1 MPNWTED
8 QTKAIQNEG
17 KNIIVSAGAGSGKTA
32 VLTER
37 VLRKLREGININE
50 LLILTFTKAA
60 AQEMKDRIRKEIRK
74 DSSLKRQLELIDASY
89 ITTFDSFAL
98 SILKK
103 YHYLKNISPNIS
115 VADASLIKLE
125 KEKII
130 DNVFDNLYKEENK
143 QFLKL
148 IKDFCV
154 KDDTEIKNYI
164 LSIDDKLGLQINQ
177 NSYIETYKEKYMSK
191 DKIDLDIKKYVLLIE
206 EKIEELKDAT
216 NKLSLLCDGTYI
228 EKIYDVLNPLLN
240 SKTYDEFV
248 QNMDI
253 KLPSL
258 PRGSEEEIKK
268 AKEKINDIIKEIK
281 SMCHF
286 SNEEEIYNKILL
298 TYDYITIIFDI
309 VKEIDNALNTFKQKN
324 NFFEFNDIIKMS
336 INIIE
341 CNPSVKLEI
350 KKSLKEI
357 MIDEYQDTN
366 DLQEYFISLISNN
379 NVYMVGDI
387 KQSIYRFR
395 NANPN
400 IFKSKYD
407 KYSLLDG
414 GEKIDLNKN
423 FRSRDEVLKNINL
436 IFDNIMTDS
445 IGGADYT
452 NGHQMVFGN
461 NTYEINKPNQ
471 NYHMDIYTY
480 DLDKKSSPFTEEEIE
495 FFFVAHDIKEK
506 IDHHFQVFDKDLK
519 TYRDI
524 TYNDFVILMDKST
537 SFVLAKKILEYNKIP
552 LIICI
557 DDIITENYDLL
568 VIRNIIRLAI
578 KQKNNEYGTEYKYL
592 FVSLARSFIFE
603 YSDEQIFKLI
613 KEDKYRDDLI
623 INKIKN
629 IIVNIDNQS
638 ISDFLNVIIN
648 EFNLEE
654 NYIKIGDINNCLIR
668 LEYLFNTAESLE
680 NIGYTIYDFNKYLS
694 DITEKKYDIKVA
706 SSESGSG
713 VKIMT
718 IHKSKGLEFPI
729 CYFVGM
735 NKSFNMHDIKE
746 KFILTN
752 NYGLIAPYY
761 ENGIG
766 QTIYMDLL
774 KNDYLVDEIS
784 EKIRLLYVALTRAK
798 EKIIIVVPNTD
809 KQINSIKKCKSF
821 ANFLT
826 FIDDKID
833 NFKTKIDIDS
843 LNISKLYNNVKIDNY
858 QSKLSNSGVIL
869 EKQILNTFENSTQ
882 NEKFSKNIHS
892 LISYKD
898 KQNMEYGIKFH
909 EILEMI
915 DFKNPS
921 LDVIKDVFMKNKI
934 IKFLNNDILKNL
946 DDATI
951 YKESEFMYEKDNILY
966 HGIIDLMIERNDTID
981 IIDYKLMHTT
991 DDAYLKQL
999 NGYKE
1004 YIKNIKCKKVNTYL
1018 YSIIDEKLIK
1028 LD

>member
-8 QTKAIQNEG
+8 QTKAIQKEG

-37 VLRKLREGININE
+37 VLRKLREGVNINE

-115 VADASLIKLE
+115 VADSSLIKLE

-350 KKSLKEI
+350 KNSLKEI

-480 DLDKKSSPFTEEEIE
+480 DLDKKNSPFTEEEIE

-506 IDHHFQVFDKDLK
+506 IDHHFQVFDKELK

-552 LIICI
+552 LIICR

-578 KQKNNEYGTEYKYL
+578 KQKNNEYDTEYKYL

-623 INKIKN
+623 INKIEN

-654 NYIKIGDINNCLIR
+654 SYIKIGDINNCLIR

-798 EKIIIVVPNTD
+798 EKIIIVIPNTD

-921 LDVIKDVFMKNKI
+921 LDVIKDVFMKNKV

-946 DDATI
+946 DDAII

-1004 YIKNIKCKKVNTYL
+1004 YIKNIKCKKVNIYL
-1018 YSIIDEKLIK
+1018 YSIIAEKLIK

>member
-37 VLRKLREGININE
+37 VLRKLRKGVNINE

-240 SKTYDEFV
+240 SKTYDDFV

-552 LIICI
+552 LIICR

-706 SSESGSG
+706 SSESGS
-713 VKIMT
+713 V
-718 IHKSKGLEFPI
+718 
-729 CYFVGM
+729 
-735 NKSFNMHDIKE
+735 
-746 KFILTN
+746 
-752 NYGLIAPYY
+752 
-761 ENGIG
+761 
-766 QTIYMDLL
+766 L
-774 KNDYLVDEIS
+774 K
-784 EKIRLLYVALTRAK
+784 
-798 EKIIIVVPNTD
+798 
-809 KQINSIKKCKSF
+809 
-821 ANFLT
+821 
-826 FIDDKID
+826 
-833 NFKTKIDIDS
+833 
-843 LNISKLYNNVKIDNY
+843 
-858 QSKLSNSGVIL
+858 
-869 EKQILNTFENSTQ
+869 
-882 NEKFSKNIHS
+882 
-892 LISYKD
+892 
-898 KQNMEYGIKFH
+898 
-909 EILEMI
+909 
-915 DFKNPS
+915 
-921 LDVIKDVFMKNKI
+921 
-934 IKFLNNDILKNL
+934 
-946 DDATI
+946 
-951 YKESEFMYEKDNILY
+951 
-966 HGIIDLMIERNDTID
+966 
-981 IIDYKLMHTT
+981 
-991 DDAYLKQL
+991 
-999 NGYKE
+999 
-1004 YIKNIKCKKVNTYL
+1004 
-1018 YSIIDEKLIK
+1018 
-1028 LD
+1028 

>member
-37 VLRKLREGININE
+37 VLRKLKEGVNINE

-115 VADASLIKLE
+115 VADSSLIKLE

-228 EKIYDVLNPLLN
+228 EKIYDLLNPLLN

-350 KKSLKEI
+350 KNSLKEI

-436 IFDNIMTDS
+436 IFDKIMTDS

-552 LIICI
+552 LIICR

-578 KQKNNEYGTEYKYL
+578 KQKNNEYDTEYKYL

-654 NYIKIGDINNCLIR
+654 SYIKIGDINNCLIR

-921 LDVIKDVFMKNKI
+921 LDVIKDVFMKNKV

>member
-37 VLRKLREGININE
+37 VLRKLREGVNINE

-216 NKLSLLCDGTYI
+216 NKLSLLCDGAYI

-298 TYDYITIIFDI
+298 TYDYVTIIFDI
-309 VKEIDNALNTFKQKN
+309 VKKIDNALNTFKQKN

-350 KKSLKEI
+350 KNSLKEI

-407 KYSLLDG
+407 KYSFLDG

-423 FRSRDEVLKNINL
+423 FRSRNEVLKNINL

-506 IDHHFQVFDKDLK
+506 IDNHFQVFDKDLK

-552 LIICI
+552 LIICR

-578 KQKNNEYGTEYKYL
+578 KQKNNEYDTEYKYL

-921 LDVIKDVFMKNKI
+921 LDVIKEAFMKNKV

-966 HGIIDLMIERNDTID
+966 HGIIDLMLERNDTID

>member
-37 VLRKLREGININE
+37 VLRKLREGVNINE

-240 SKTYDEFV
+240 SKTYDDFI
-248 QNMDI
+248 QHMDI

-350 KKSLKEI
+350 KNSLKEI

-506 IDHHFQVFDKDLK
+506 IDHHFQVFDKELK

-552 LIICI
+552 LIICR

-578 KQKNNEYGTEYKYL
+578 KQKNNEYDTEYKYL

-809 KQINSIKKCKSF
+809 KPINIIKKCKSF

-858 QSKLSNSGVIL
+858 QSKLSNSNVIL

-882 NEKFSKNIHS
+882 NKKFSKNIHS

-921 LDVIKDVFMKNKI
+921 LDVIKDVFMKNKV

-946 DDATI
+946 DDTII

-966 HGIIDLMIERNDTID
+966 HGIIDLMLERNDTID

-1004 YIKNIKCKKVNTYL
+1004 YIKNIKCKKVNIYL

>member
-37 VLRKLREGININE
+37 VLRKLREGVNINE

-240 SKTYDEFV
+240 SKTYDDFV

-309 VKEIDNALNTFKQKN
+309 VKEIDNSLNTFKQKN

-350 KKSLKEI
+350 KNSLKEI

-506 IDHHFQVFDKDLK
+506 IDNHFQVFDKDLK

-552 LIICI
+552 LIICR

-578 KQKNNEYGTEYKYL
+578 KQKNNEYDTEYKYL

-629 IIVNIDNQS
+629 IIGNIDNQS

-680 NIGYTIYDFNKYLS
+680 NIGYTI
-694 DITEKKYDIKVA
+694 
-706 SSESGSG
+706 
-713 VKIMT
+713 
-718 IHKSKGLEFPI
+718 
-729 CYFVGM
+729 
-735 NKSFNMHDIKE
+735 
-746 KFILTN
+746 
-752 NYGLIAPYY
+752 
-761 ENGIG
+761 
-766 QTIYMDLL
+766 
-774 KNDYLVDEIS
+774 
-784 EKIRLLYVALTRAK
+784 
-798 EKIIIVVPNTD
+798 
-809 KQINSIKKCKSF
+809 
-821 ANFLT
+821 
-826 FIDDKID
+826 
-833 NFKTKIDIDS
+833 
-843 LNISKLYNNVKIDNY
+843 
-858 QSKLSNSGVIL
+858 
-869 EKQILNTFENSTQ
+869 
-882 NEKFSKNIHS
+882 
-892 LISYKD
+892 
-898 KQNMEYGIKFH
+898 
-909 EILEMI
+909 
-915 DFKNPS
+915 
-921 LDVIKDVFMKNKI
+921 
-934 IKFLNNDILKNL
+934 
-946 DDATI
+946 
-951 YKESEFMYEKDNILY
+951 
-966 HGIIDLMIERNDTID
+966 
-981 IIDYKLMHTT
+981 
-991 DDAYLKQL
+991 
-999 NGYKE
+999 
-1004 YIKNIKCKKVNTYL
+1004 
-1018 YSIIDEKLIK
+1018 
-1028 LD
+1028 

>member
-115 VADASLIKLE
+115 VADSSLIKLE

-228 EKIYDVLNPLLN
+228 EKIYDLLNPLLN

-350 KKSLKEI
+350 KNSLKEI

-436 IFDNIMTDS
+436 IFDKIMTDS

-552 LIICI
+552 LIICR

-578 KQKNNEYGTEYKYL
+578 KQKNNEYDTEYKYL

-654 NYIKIGDINNCLIR
+654 SYIKIGDINNCLIR

-869 EKQILNTFENSTQ
+869 EKQILNTFENSIQ

-1004 YIKNIKCKKVNTYL
+1004 YIKNIKCKKVNIYL

>member
-115 VADASLIKLE
+115 VADSSLIKLE

-228 EKIYDVLNPLLN
+228 EKIYDLLNPLLN

-350 KKSLKEI
+350 KNSLKEI

-436 IFDNIMTDS
+436 IFDKIMTDS

-552 LIICI
+552 LIICR

-578 KQKNNEYGTEYKYL
+578 KQKNNEYDTEYKYL

-654 NYIKIGDINNCLIR
+654 SYIKIGDINNCLIR

-909 EILEMI
+909 EILEMV

-921 LDVIKDVFMKNKI
+921 LDVIKEAFMKNKV

-946 DDATI
+946 DDATL

-966 HGIIDLMIERNDTID
+966 HGIIDLMLERNDTID

-1004 YIKNIKCKKVNTYL
+1004 YIKNIKCKKVNIYL

>member
-115 VADASLIKLE
+115 VADSSLIKLE

-228 EKIYDVLNPLLN
+228 EKIYDLLNPLLN

-350 KKSLKEI
+350 KNSLKEI

-436 IFDNIMTDS
+436 IFDKIMTDS

-552 LIICI
+552 LIICR

-578 KQKNNEYGTEYKYL
+578 KQKNNEYDTEYKYL

-921 LDVIKDVFMKNKI
+921 LDVIKDVFMKNKV

-1004 YIKNIKCKKVNTYL
+1004 YIKNIKCKKVNIYL

>member
-115 VADASLIKLE
+115 VADSSLIKLE

-130 DNVFDNLYKEENK
+130 DNVFDNLYKEANK

-191 DKIDLDIKKYVLLIE
+191 DKIYLDIKKYVLLIE

-228 EKIYDVLNPLLN
+228 EKIYDLLNPLLN

-350 KKSLKEI
+350 KNSLKEI

-436 IFDNIMTDS
+436 IFDKIMTDS

-552 LIICI
+552 LIICR

-578 KQKNNEYGTEYKYL
+578 KQKNNEYDTEYKYL

-654 NYIKIGDINNCLIR
+654 SYIKIGDINNCLIR

-909 EILEMI
+909 EILEMV

-921 LDVIKDVFMKNKI
+921 LDVIKEAFMKNKV

-946 DDATI
+946 DDATL

>member
-115 VADASLIKLE
+115 VADSSLIKLE

-228 EKIYDVLNPLLN
+228 EKIYDLLNPLLN

-350 KKSLKEI
+350 KNSLKEI

-436 IFDNIMTDS
+436 IFDKIMTDS

-552 LIICI
+552 LIICR

-578 KQKNNEYGTEYKYL
+578 KQKNNEYDTEYKYL

-654 NYIKIGDINNCLIR
+654 SYIKIGDINNCLIR

-1004 YIKNIKCKKVNTYL
+1004 YIKNIKCKKVNIYL

>member
-37 VLRKLREGININE
+37 VLRKLREGVNINE

-60 AQEMKDRIRKEIRK
+60 AQEIKDRIRKEIRK

-206 EKIEELKDAT
+206 EKIEELNDAT

-309 VKEIDNALNTFKQKN
+309 VKKIDNALNTFKQKN

-350 KKSLKEI
+350 KNSLKEI

-423 FRSRDEVLKNINL
+423 FRSRNEVLKSINL

-506 IDHHFQVFDKDLK
+506 IDNHFQVFDKDLK

-552 LIICI
+552 LIICR

-578 KQKNNEYGTEYKYL
+578 KQKNNEYDTEYKYL

-623 INKIKN
+623 INKIKS

-638 ISDFLNVIIN
+638 ISDFLNVIVN

-680 NIGYTIYDFNKYLS
+680 NIGYTIYYFNKYLS
-694 DITEKKYDIKVA
+694 DITE
-706 SSESGSG
+706 
-713 VKIMT
+713 
-718 IHKSKGLEFPI
+718 
-729 CYFVGM
+729 
-735 NKSFNMHDIKE
+735 
-746 KFILTN
+746 
-752 NYGLIAPYY
+752 
-761 ENGIG
+761 
-766 QTIYMDLL
+766 
-774 KNDYLVDEIS
+774 
-784 EKIRLLYVALTRAK
+784 
-798 EKIIIVVPNTD
+798 
-809 KQINSIKKCKSF
+809 
-821 ANFLT
+821 
-826 FIDDKID
+826 
-833 NFKTKIDIDS
+833 
-843 LNISKLYNNVKIDNY
+843 
-858 QSKLSNSGVIL
+858 
-869 EKQILNTFENSTQ
+869 
-882 NEKFSKNIHS
+882 
-892 LISYKD
+892 
-898 KQNMEYGIKFH
+898 
-909 EILEMI
+909 
-915 DFKNPS
+915 
-921 LDVIKDVFMKNKI
+921 
-934 IKFLNNDILKNL
+934 
-946 DDATI
+946 
-951 YKESEFMYEKDNILY
+951 
-966 HGIIDLMIERNDTID
+966 
-981 IIDYKLMHTT
+981 
-991 DDAYLKQL
+991 
-999 NGYKE
+999 
-1004 YIKNIKCKKVNTYL
+1004 
-1018 YSIIDEKLIK
+1018 
-1028 LD
+1028 

>member
-103 YHYLKNISPNIS
+103 YHYLKNISPNIF
-115 VADASLIKLE
+115 VADSSLIKLE

-298 TYDYITIIFDI
+298 TYDYVTIIFDI

-350 KKSLKEI
+350 KNSLKEI

-506 IDHHFQVFDKDLK
+506 IDNHFQVFDKDLK

-552 LIICI
+552 LIICR

-578 KQKNNEYGTEYKYL
+578 KQKNHEYDTEYKYL

-654 NYIKIGDINNCLIR
+654 SYIKIGDINNCLIR

-921 LDVIKDVFMKNKI
+921 LDVIKDAFMKNKV

-966 HGIIDLMIERNDTID
+966 HGIIDLMLERNDTID

-1004 YIKNIKCKKVNTYL
+1004 YIKNIKCKKVNTFL

>member
-37 VLRKLREGININE
+37 VLRKLREGVNINE

-115 VADASLIKLE
+115 VADSSLIKLE

-350 KKSLKEI
+350 KNSLKEI

-480 DLDKKSSPFTEEEIE
+480 DLDKKNSPFTEEEIE

-506 IDHHFQVFDKDLK
+506 IDHHFQVFDKELK

-552 LIICI
+552 LIICR

-578 KQKNNEYGTEYKYL
+578 KQKNNEYDTEYKYL

-623 INKIKN
+623 ILKI
-629 IIVNIDNQS
+629 
-638 ISDFLNVIIN
+638 L
-648 EFNLEE
+648 L
-654 NYIKIGDINNCLIR
+654 LI
-668 LEYLFNTAESLE
+668 
-680 NIGYTIYDFNKYLS
+680 
-694 DITEKKYDIKVA
+694 
-706 SSESGSG
+706 
-713 VKIMT
+713 
-718 IHKSKGLEFPI
+718 
-729 CYFVGM
+729 
-735 NKSFNMHDIKE
+735 
-746 KFILTN
+746 
-752 NYGLIAPYY
+752 
-761 ENGIG
+761 
-766 QTIYMDLL
+766 
-774 KNDYLVDEIS
+774 
-784 EKIRLLYVALTRAK
+784 
-798 EKIIIVVPNTD
+798 
-809 KQINSIKKCKSF
+809 
-821 ANFLT
+821 
-826 FIDDKID
+826 
-833 NFKTKIDIDS
+833 
-843 LNISKLYNNVKIDNY
+843 
-858 QSKLSNSGVIL
+858 
-869 EKQILNTFENSTQ
+869 
-882 NEKFSKNIHS
+882 
-892 LISYKD
+892 
-898 KQNMEYGIKFH
+898 
-909 EILEMI
+909 
-915 DFKNPS
+915 
-921 LDVIKDVFMKNKI
+921 
-934 IKFLNNDILKNL
+934 
-946 DDATI
+946 
-951 YKESEFMYEKDNILY
+951 
-966 HGIIDLMIERNDTID
+966 
-981 IIDYKLMHTT
+981 
-991 DDAYLKQL
+991 
-999 NGYKE
+999 
-1004 YIKNIKCKKVNTYL
+1004 
-1018 YSIIDEKLIK
+1018 
-1028 LD
+1028 

>member
-37 VLRKLREGININE
+37 VLRKLKEGVNINE

-115 VADASLIKLE
+115 VADSSLIKLE

-164 LSIDDKLGLQINQ
+164 LSIDDKLGLQIKQ

-206 EKIEELKDAT
+206 EKIEELKNAA

-286 SNEEEIYNKILL
+286 RNEEEIYNKILL
-298 TYDYITIIFDI
+298 TYDYITVIFDI

-350 KKSLKEI
+350 KNSLKEI

-552 LIICI
+552 LIICR

-706 SSESGSG
+706 SSESGGG

-921 LDVIKDVFMKNKI
+921 LDVIKDAFMKNKI